1 MGINFEIE
9 ESDTLKGV
17 KIITPSV
24 FEEPRGS
31 IWTSYQDDTIGSL
44 LPKGLY
50 FKHDKFSKSKSN
62 VLRGIHGDNKSWK
75 LVSCIYG
82 AVKQVVVDMRETSNT
97 YLSWQSFDL
106 AEENKKMVLMPP
118 GMGNA
123 FYVTG
128 ACALYHYKLAY
139 RGEYVDASDQFTI
152 MWDDPRLKINWPT
165 DNPILSERDRRL

>member
-1 MGINFEIE
+1 MGIDFKIE
-9 ESDTLKGV
+9 ESDTLKDV

-24 FEEPRGS
+24 FEESRGS

-44 LPKGLY
+44 LPKGTF

-62 VLRGIHGDNKSWK
+62 VLRGIHGDYKSWK
-75 LVSCIYG
+75 LVSCIHG
-82 AVKQVVVDMRETSNT
+82 AVKQVVVDMRETSDT
-97 YLSWQSFDL
+97 YLGWQSFDL
-106 AEENKKMVLMPP
+106 ADNNKAMVLVPP

-128 ACALYHYKLAY
+128 DFALYHYKLAY
-139 RGEYVDASDQFTI
+139 IGDYVDADDQFTI
-152 MWDDPRLKINWPT
+152 MWDDPRLGITWPT